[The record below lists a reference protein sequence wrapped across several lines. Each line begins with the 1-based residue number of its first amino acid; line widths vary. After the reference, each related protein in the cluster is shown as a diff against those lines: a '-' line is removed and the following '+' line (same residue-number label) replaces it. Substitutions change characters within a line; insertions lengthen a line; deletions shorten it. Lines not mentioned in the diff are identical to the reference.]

1 MQTLTHTHGKMLRE
15 SSQTVQDETAD
26 SVSICEPDQS
36 LNHLTLAFGF
46 GFPNSC
52 QYTRGPNIA
61 IGMFVLSYSPK
72 LPSTLHKSALAEIDS
87 EAHRRLRKN
96 TESHLIRAGSWFG
109 YRCILMTRCR
119 ERAVKQS
126 ITSYLRRSRQRAPPA
141 TSAAARRFGR
151 RPPS

>member
-61 IGMFVLSYSPK
+61 IGMFVLSYR
-72 LPSTLHKSALAEIDS
+72 HSAQVG
-87 EAHRRLRKN
+87 
-96 TESHLIRAGSWFG
+96 T
-109 YRCILMTRCR
+109 CR
-119 ERAVKQS
+119 D
-126 ITSYLRRSRQRAPPA
+126 
-141 TSAAARRFGR
+141 RFGGSSKASQR
-151 RPPS
+151 YRVSPHPCRFLVRVSLHTHDTMPRESSQTEHH